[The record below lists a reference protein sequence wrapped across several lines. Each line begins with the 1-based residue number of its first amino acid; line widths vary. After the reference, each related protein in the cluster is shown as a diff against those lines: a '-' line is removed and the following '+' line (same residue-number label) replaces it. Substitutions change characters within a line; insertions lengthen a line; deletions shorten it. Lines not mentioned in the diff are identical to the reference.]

1 MFRGMF
7 VAGLALASV
16 VGAGPVSAVP
26 KPRGDQWWLSTTGI
40 QQAWKQSTG
49 QGVTVALIDGKP
61 VLGLREFRG
70 ARIRKGRDFR
80 RYGDGF
86 VKPPEWDQE
95 HGTGMLSLIAA
106 QGGGSG
112 YQGAAPDAEVLTIPV
127 NGGADFR
134 EALRYAI
141 DQGADVVNMSFA
153 GVDISTAEPVCDAGW
168 QEAVDYAAEHDV
180 VLVAGA
186 GNNRSSEN
194 LPYVPAMC
202 PGVLAVAGLSKELT
216 LRKKP
221 VRQPYI
227 AIAAPSDEVSSLRD
241 SGALWVGDG
250 GTSSAAALTTAAIAL
265 LRSAHPGESARQIVA
280 RLLYAAQDVH
290 TPGWDDHTGYG
301 LIRPDRALTATVP
314 SGFANTVYDRFDA
327 WHKEQAELKQQR
339 ENPPDFAVGGDPN
352 RERSTSSDWETYAPW
367 LLGAGALSLAAVFTG
382 FLVFRRRRRGAAR
395 SL

>member
-1 MFRGMF
+1 ML

-40 QQAWKQSTG
+40 QRAWKQSTG
-49 QGVTVALIDGKP
+49 RGVTVALIDGKP
-61 VLGLREFRG
+61 ALGLPEFRG

-80 RYGDGF
+80 GYGDAF
-86 VKPPEWDQE
+86 SKPIEWDQA
-95 HGTGMLSLIAA
+95 HGTHMLSLIAA

-112 YQGAAPDAEVLTIPV
+112 FQGAAPDAEVLTIAM
-127 NGGADFR
+127 NGGTDFR
-134 EALRYAI
+134 EALKYAI
-141 DQGADVVNMSFA
+141 DQGVDVVNMSFGGA
-153 GVDISTAEPVCDAGW
+153 DVSVGEPVCEAGV
-168 QEAVDYAAEHDV
+168 QEVVDYAAEHDV

-186 GNNRSSEN
+186 GNNGTSAN
-194 LPYVPAMC
+194 LPVMPAMC
-202 PGVLAVAGLSKELT
+202 PGILTAAGLSRELT
-216 LRKKP
+216 LRKRP
-221 VRQPYI
+221 VHQPYI
-227 AIAAPSDEVSSLRD
+227 AIAAPSEGISVLHD
-241 SGALWVGDG
+241 SGVVWRKDG

-280 RLLYAAQDVH
+280 RLLYSAQDVH

-314 SGFANTVYDRFDA
+314 PGFANTVYDRFDA
-327 WHKEQAELKQQR
+327 WHREQNELKQQR